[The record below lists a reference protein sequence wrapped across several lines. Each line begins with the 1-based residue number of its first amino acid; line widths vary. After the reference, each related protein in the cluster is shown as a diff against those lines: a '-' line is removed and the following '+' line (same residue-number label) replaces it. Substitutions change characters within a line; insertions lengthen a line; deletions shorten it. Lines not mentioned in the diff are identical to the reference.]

1 MICSKNKQTAK
12 GKFKDVYCS
21 LIAMAYDKMGDV
33 TKAIQYLEKA
43 TKHNPENFLAFS
55 MLGKNYK
62 EKTKEFEKA
71 QKAYSKCLELK
82 PNNADALA
90 SLSYL
95 LQETGGGGSNSGKKE
110 KKKKSIK
117 YAKKAVKLEP
127 NSKYNQMALAN
138 AYQQNG
144 DYENAIKIHRLCI
157 KKYPLDPETHSGLGS
172 CLIVAKQHLEAEKV
186 LTNAVHLDPHNI
198 HGIPRNSS

>member
-62 EKTKEFEKA
+62 EKTKEFEM
-71 QKAYSKCLELK
+71 Y
-82 PNNADALA
+82 
-90 SLSYL
+90 
-95 LQETGGGGSNSGKKE
+95 
-110 KKKKSIK
+110 
-117 YAKKAVKLEP
+117 
-127 NSKYNQMALAN
+127 
-138 AYQQNG
+138 
-144 DYENAIKIHRLCI
+144 
-157 KKYPLDPETHSGLGS
+157 
-172 CLIVAKQHLEAEKV
+172 
-186 LTNAVHLDPHNI
+186 
-198 HGIPRNSS
+198 